1 MMKKILPLLLIGLA
15 VVLFAIM
22 SWFGSS
28 DSSVS
33 QFRPPIGLEI
43 EYTENDRMQKRVAD
57 DILYRMQTH
66 HEYRLATAQT
76 GTPVANVAITIERVG
91 DDAIRIVA
99 DVNGQPIVV
108 EGPAEVALSLS
119 AKMFSLV
126 NNAFSEL
133 VIAG

>member
-1 MMKKILPLLLIGLA
+1 MMKKILPLLLIGVA
-15 VVLFAIM
+15 VMLFAVM
-22 SWFGSS
+22 SWLGSS
-28 DSSVS
+28 DSTVN
-33 QFRPPIGLEI
+33 QFRPPIGLEM

-66 HEYRLATAQT
+66 HEYRLATSQT
-76 GTPVANVAITIERVG
+76 GDPVASVQINIERLG
-91 DDAIRIVA
+91 NDEIKITAN
-99 DVNGQPIVV
+99 VNGQPIIV

-126 NNAFSEL
+126 NNALSEL

>member
-1 MMKKILPLLLIGLA
+1 MMKKILPLLLIGVA
-15 VVLFAIM
+15 VMLFAVM
-22 SWFGSS
+22 SWLGSS
-28 DSSVS
+28 DSTVN
-33 QFRPPIGLEI
+33 QFRPPIGLEM

-66 HEYRLATAQT
+66 HEYRLASAQT
-76 GTPVANVAITIERVG
+76 GTPVANVLINIERIG
-91 DDAIRIVA
+91 NDGIKISA

-126 NNAFSEL
+126 NNALSEL

>member
-1 MMKKILPLLLIGLA
+1 MMKKILPLLLIGVA
-15 VVLFAIM
+15 VMLFAIM

-28 DSSVS
+28 NSTMN
-33 QFRPPIGLEI
+33 QFRPPIGLEM
-43 EYTENDRMQKRVAD
+43 EYSENDRIQKRIAD

-66 HEYRLATAQT
+66 HEYRLASAQT
-76 GTPVANVAITIERVG
+76 GTPVANVVINIERMG
-91 DDAIRIVA
+91 NDEIKITA
-99 DVNGQPIVV
+99 DVNGQPIIV

-126 NNAFSEL
+126 NNALSEL

>member
-1 MMKKILPLLLIGLA
+1 MIKKILPLLLIGVA
-15 VVLFAIM
+15 VMLFAVM
-22 SWFGSS
+22 SWLGSS
-28 DSSVS
+28 DSTVN
-33 QFRPPIGLEI
+33 QFRPPIGLEM

-76 GTPVANVAITIERVG
+76 GDPVANVQINIERLG
-91 DDAIRIVA
+91 NDEIKITAN
-99 DVNGQPIVV
+99 VNGQPIVV

-126 NNAFSEL
+126 NNALSEL